1 MLMVFLLVVVV
12 EGEVVSDNGMLFKD
26 VYRCNV
32 FASAIE
38 QGNWSPND
46 TPYYRQKN
54 VTAYCVPIRVSTKQF
69 IYE

>member
-12 EGEVVSDNGMLFKD
+12 DGEVVSDNEMLFRD

-38 QGNWSPND
+38 QGKWSPND
-46 TPYYRQKN
+46 RPYYRQKN
-54 VTAYCVPIRVSTKQF
+54 VTAYCVPKRVSKNQPL
-69 IYE
+69 YE

>member
-1 MLMVFLLVVVV
+1 MLMAFLLVVV
-12 EGEVVSDNGMLFKD
+12 EGEVVSDNGMLFRD

-38 QGNWSPND
+38 QGKWSPND
-46 TPYYRQKN
+46 RPYYRQEN
-54 VTAYCVPIRVSTKQF
+54 ITAYCVPKGFSKKQF

>member
-12 EGEVVSDNGMLFKD
+12 EGEVVSDNEMLFRD

-38 QGNWSPND
+38 QGKWSPND
-46 TPYYRQKN
+46 RPYYRQKN
-54 VTAYCVPIRVSTKQF
+54 VTAYCVPKRVSKKQF